1 MAEFTEQIF
10 DIIEKKDSTIS
21 TAESKLLDQLGPTE
35 KLIFADIKKLIDKFN
50 VSGGKIEFND
60 SNVELV
66 NQINQ
71 TIVDAIQKSKMPASI
86 REFLRDFDTIKEY
99 NVDVHSKLNG
109 LSTKELEDLINPI
122 QRGVVQQT
130 LDGLT
135 GSGVDANFIEPVKQ
149 GIYKNIVGGATRS
162 DLENFLTAYVIGTPE
177 LNGLYSRYVKQ
188 VSRDALG
195 QFDGQINSI
204 IAEEFGLD
212 AFRYVGSLIDD
223 SRPQCVRWVGK
234 RILEKSEM
242 NGEISWANNNGSG
255 MIPGTNPDNFLVFRG
270 GYNCRHRAIPFKLT
284 KSQRERLQKEQ
295 TTEATEATKKTQTQ
309 INEVKRDV
317 AKTQTQIAVNNKKQ
331 SIRPELLLTNQSD
344 SLRDKMNE
352 LIGDHDGAVEI
363 INSRGT
369 FVTLRTPTESSSKG
383 SYKFVKEK
391 QLDVWK
397 TPIADI
403 SSSSNG
409 NCSVDNIF
417 MNVKYRSGNI
427 IEFKPVKMD
436 IDVDALFESGLKEYK
451 LTSGRTIIG
460 KLKNDNTVDITAYKN
475 VDGDGYKFWSVRASS
490 NAQNTKSNV
499 APTIIH
505 ESNHLIQNSND
516 KGNLKFK
523 DLFNKYN
530 FKLNDAPT
538 EYGKTNFAEFW
549 AESMTYY
556 VFDNPGLKKNYPKI
570 FDFVEDYLKTI
581 GVDKTT
587 IKIAK

>member
-10 DIIEKKDSTIS
+10 DIIEKKDLTIS

-71 TIVDAIQKSKMPASI
+71 TIVDAIQKSKMPSTI

-109 LSTKELEDLINPI
+109 LSPKELEDLINPI

-149 GIYKNIVGGATRS
+149 GIYKNIIGGATRS
-162 DLENFLTAYVIGTPE
+162 DLENYLTAYVIGTPE

-195 QFDGQINSI
+195 QFDGQINAI

-242 NGEISWANNNGSG
+242 PEQIAWANNNGSG

-284 KSQRERLQKEQ
+284 NSQRERLNKEQ

-369 FVTLRTPTESSSKG
+369 FVTLRTPSESSSNG

-397 TPIADI
+397 TIIGTMDKHT
-403 SSSSNG
+403 NG
-409 NCSVDNIF
+409 TCARNNSYL
-417 MNVKYRSGNI
+417 NVKFQKGSI
-427 IEFKPVKMD
+427 IEFKPIPIN
-436 IDVDALFESGLKEYK
+436 IDVEKFKTIGGREAKT
-451 LTSGRTIIG
+451 TSG
-460 KLKNDNTVDITAYKN
+460 KN
-475 VDGDGYKFWSVRASS
+475 VLIDKSGNVVAYFDNDSKKYKYWSVSASS
-490 NAQNTKSNV
+490 DFNNTKKNV
-499 APTIIH
+499 APTIVH
-505 ESNHLIQNSND
+505 ESNHLIQNAKDQNKVVFES
-516 KGNLKFK
+516 LFK
-523 DLFNKYN
+523 KYN
-530 FKLNDAPT
+530 FTLNDAPT
-538 EYGKTNFAEFW
+538 QYGKTNFAEFW
-549 AESMTYY
+549 AESLTCY
-556 VFDNPGLKKNYPKI
+556 VFDNNGFKTEYPKI
-570 FDFVEDYLKTI
+570 FDFVEQYLDQI

>member
-1 MAEFTEQIF
+1 
-10 DIIEKKDSTIS
+10 
-21 TAESKLLDQLGPTE
+21 
-35 KLIFADIKKLIDKFN
+35 
-50 VSGGKIEFND
+50 
-60 SNVELV
+60 
-66 NQINQ
+66 
-71 TIVDAIQKSKMPASI
+71 
-86 REFLRDFDTIKEY
+86 
-99 NVDVHSKLNG
+99 
-109 LSTKELEDLINPI
+109 
-122 QRGVVQQT
+122 
-130 LDGLT
+130 
-135 GSGVDANFIEPVKQ
+135 
-149 GIYKNIVGGATRS
+149 
-162 DLENFLTAYVIGTPE
+162 VIGTPE

-188 VSRDALG
+188 ISRDALG
-195 QFDGQINSI
+195 QFDGQINAI

-242 NGEISWANNNGSG
+242 PEQIAWANNNGSG

-284 KSQRERLQKEQ
+284 KSQRERLNNEQ
-295 TTEATEATKKTQTQ
+295 TTQATEATQKTQTQ

-331 SIRPELLLTNQSD
+331 SIRPDLLLTNQSD
-344 SLRDKMNE
+344 SLSKKMNE

-369 FVTLRTPTESSSKG
+369 FVTLRTASESTSKG

-397 TPIADI
+397 TTI
-403 SSSSNG
+403 SEISGKSNG

-417 MNVKYRSGNI
+417 MNVKYKSGDV

-436 IDVDALFESGLKEYK
+436 VDVDALFQSGLKEYK

-460 KLKNDNTVDITAYKN
+460 KLKNDNTVDVTAYKN
-475 VDGDGYKFWSVRASS
+475 VDDDGYKFWSVRASS

-505 ESNHLIQNSND
+505 ESNHLIQNAND
-516 KGNLKFK
+516 KGKLKFN

-538 EYGKTNFAEFW
+538 EYGKTNFSEFW

-556 VFDNPGLKKNYPKI
+556 VFDNRGLKKKYPKI

-581 GVDKTT
+581 GVDKKT

>member
-10 DIIEKKDSTIS
+10 DIIEKKDSAIN
-21 TAESKLLDQLGPTE
+21 AGESKLLEQLGPTE

-50 VSGGKIEFND
+50 VSGGKIEFNE

-71 TIVDAIQKSKMPASI
+71 TIVDAIQKSKMPATI
-86 REFLRDFDTIKEY
+86 REFLRDFDTIKEF

-135 GSGVDANFIEPVKQ
+135 GAGVDANFIEPVKQ

-162 DLENFLTAYVIGTPE
+162 DLENFLTAYVVGTPE

-195 QFDGQINSI
+195 QFDGQINAI
-204 IAEEFGLD
+204 IADEFGLD

-223 SRPQCVRWVGK
+223 SRAQCVRWVGK

-242 NGEISWANNNGSG
+242 ESQIAWANNNGSG
-255 MIPGTNPDNFLVFRG
+255 MIPGTNPDNFLIYRG

-284 KSQRERLQKEQ
+284 KSQRERLNKEQ

-317 AKTQTQIAVNNKKQ
+317 KKTETQIAVNNKKQ
-331 SIRPELLLTNQSD
+331 TIRPDLFLTNQSD
-344 SLRDKMNE
+344 ALIKKMNDV
-352 LIGDHDGAVEI
+352 IGEHDGSIEI

-369 FVTLRTPTESSSKG
+369 FVTLRTPTESTSNG
-383 SYKFVKEK
+383 EYKFLKDK
-391 QLDVWK
+391 KFDVFRVQIG
-397 TPIADI
+397 TI
-403 SSSSNG
+403 SKSSNG
-409 NCSVDNIF
+409 NCAKDNTF
-417 MNVKYRSGNI
+417 MNVKIRSGDV

-436 IDVDALFESGLKEYK
+436 IDVNKFRESGLIES
-451 LTSGRTIIG
+451 TTFSGRGIF
-460 KLKNDNTVDITAYKN
+460 KDKNDVVVAYKN
-475 VDGDGYKFWSVRASS
+475 PDDDNYKYWSVRAAS
-490 NAQNTKSNV
+490 NSQNKKPNI

-505 ESNHLIQNSND
+505 ESNHIIQN
-516 KGNLKFK
+516 FK
-523 DLFNKYN
+523 DEKKIEFTRLFNDYN
-530 FKLNDAPT
+530 FTLNDAPT

-549 AESMTYY
+549 AESCTYY
-556 VFDNPGLKKNYPKI
+556 VFDNDGLKRNYPKV
-570 FDFVEDYLKTI
+570 FDFVEEYLKKI
-581 GVDKTT
+581 GVDKKT
-587 IKIAK
+587 IKLAK

>member
-71 TIVDAIQKSKMPASI
+71 TIVDAIQKSKMPSTI

-109 LSTKELEDLINPI
+109 LSPKELEDLINPI

-149 GIYKNIVGGATRS
+149 GIYKNIIGGATRS
-162 DLENFLTAYVIGTPE
+162 DLENYLTAYVVGTPE
-177 LNGLYSRYVKQ
+177 LNGLYTRYVKQ

-195 QFDGQINSI
+195 QFDGQINAI

-242 NGEISWANNNGSG
+242 PEQIAWANNNGSG

-284 KSQRERLQKEQ
+284 NSQRERLNKEQ

-331 SIRPELLLTNQSD
+331 SIRPDLLLTNQSD
-344 SLRDKMNE
+344 SLSKKMNE

-369 FVTLRTPTESSSKG
+369 FVTLRTASESTSKG

-397 TPIADI
+397 TNIANI

-417 MNVKYRSGNI
+417 MNVKYKSGNV

-436 IDVDALFESGLKEYK
+436 VDVDALFQSGLKEYK
-451 LTSGRTIIG
+451 VTSGRTIIG
-460 KLKNDNTVDITAYKN
+460 KLNNDNTVDITAYKN
-475 VDGDGYKFWSVRASS
+475 VDDDGYKFWSVRASS

-505 ESNHLIQNSND
+505 ESNHLIQNAND

>member
-1 MAEFTEQIF
+1 MAEFTEQII
-10 DIIEKKDSTIS
+10 DIIEKKDSVIS
-21 TAESKLLDQLGPTE
+21 SSESKLLDQLGPTE

-60 SNVELV
+60 SNIELV
-66 NQINQ
+66 NTINQ
-71 TIVDAIQKSKMPASI
+71 TIVDAIQKSKMPATI
-86 REFLRDFDTIKEY
+86 REFLRDFDTIKEF

-109 LSTKELEDLINPI
+109 LSKKELEDLINPI

-135 GSGVDANFIEPVKQ
+135 GAGVDANFIEPVKQ
-149 GIYKNIVGGATRS
+149 GIYRNIVGGATRS
-162 DLENFLTAYVIGTPE
+162 DLENFLTAYVVGTPE

-188 VSRDALG
+188 ISRDALG
-195 QFDGQINSI
+195 QFDGQINAI
-204 IAEEFGLD
+204 IADEFGLD
-212 AFRYVGSLIDD
+212 AFRYVGSIIDD
-223 SRPQCVRWVGK
+223 SRAQCVRWVGK

-242 NGEISWANNNGSG
+242 QSEIAWANNNGSG

-295 TTEATEATKKTQTQ
+295 TTEATEETKKTQTQ

-317 AKTQTQIAVNNKKQ
+317 AKTQTQIAANNKKQ

-352 LIGDHDGAVEI
+352 IIGDHDGSVEI

-369 FVTLRTPTESSSKG
+369 FVTLRTPSESSSNG

-397 TPIADI
+397 TLIGTMDKHT
-403 SSSSNG
+403 NG
-409 NCSVDNIF
+409 TCARNNAYL
-417 MNVKYRSGNI
+417 NVKITKGANIELKPVPINIDLENFKTIGGREAKTQSGKNVLIDKSGNVVAYYDNDS
-427 IEFKPVKMD
+427 KK
-436 IDVDALFESGLKEYK
+436 YK
-451 LTSGRTIIG
+451 
-460 KLKNDNTVDITAYKN
+460 Y
-475 VDGDGYKFWSVRASS
+475 WSVSASS
-490 NAQNTKSNV
+490 DFNNTKKNV
-499 APTIIH
+499 APTIVH
-505 ESNHLIQNSND
+505 ESNHLIQNAKDQNKVVFES
-516 KGNLKFK
+516 LFK
-523 DLFNKYN
+523 KYN
-530 FKLNDAPT
+530 FTLNDAPT
-538 EYGKTNFAEFW
+538 QYGKTNFAEFW
-549 AESMTYY
+549 AESLTCY
-556 VFDNPGLKKNYPKI
+556 VFDNPGFKIGYPKI
-570 FDFVEDYLKTI
+570 FDFVEEYLEKI